1 MSSTAN
7 DAVISFVMMP
17 SCTIRAIEAMRAKV
31 GDELLVGL
39 FLQQYEAQN
48 RTNACLQAKQ
58 MTLPCFLLIQSSIP
72 TFLLLYSLH
81 KGSKRPAICHCE
93 IICCV

>member
-39 FLQQYEAQN
+39 VLQQYEAQN
-48 RTNACLQAKQ
+48 RTNNRLQAKQ
-58 MTLPCFLLIQSSIP
+58 KTPLYSLLLQSSIP
-72 TFLLLYSLH
+72 TFLLLFFLH
-81 KGSKRPAICHCE
+81 KGL
-93 IICCV
+93 